1 MVNLK
6 RGNSG
11 VSTLK
16 DLGQLLTVQPCVQ
29 PPVSST
35 LLLLKGLTEPWS
47 VLQ

>member
-1 MVNLK
+1 MVSLK

-16 DLGQLLTVQPCVQ
+16 VLGQLLTVQPCVQ

-35 LLLLKGLTEPWS
+35 LLLFKGLTDSWS
-47 VLQ
+47 VFQ